1 MTCAAQQ
8 NNKIFAAGWGQT
20 SPAGAVRLSA
30 EVSLMPARVR
40 LAAKEVIFSTLLI
53 AAAVTVVA
61 ASLSTFVV

>member
-1 MTCAAQQ
+1 
-8 NNKIFAAGWGQT
+8 
-20 SPAGAVRLSA
+20 
-30 EVSLMPARVR
+30 MPARVR